1 MEPNESYSIKG
12 DQMMKEANKKLKG
25 RVRYSQVL
33 SLATSWATNPNVPRK
48 PSNSLNRLPPTT
60 NLPNDGTT
68 QPEPILN
75 VSNATRP
82 AKVDKL
88 LISTRRLPMLKK
100 RSTLQVPPYRFRMHK
115 IFGKFN
121 PAVHCIK
128 PDEQC
133 GKDSEKNSINIRKR

>member
-25 RVRYSQVL
+25 KVGSSQVL
-33 SLATSWATNPNVPRK
+33 SLAISWATNPNVLKRL
-48 PSNSLNRLPPTT
+48 SNSSNRLPPTT
-60 NLPNDGTT
+60 NLPSDGMT

-75 VSNATRP
+75 VSNAIKP
-82 AKVDKL
+82 VKVDKL
-88 LISTRRLPMLKK
+88 LIFIRRLPMLKK